1 MDMDIEISN
10 IVLEVPILFVTRFE
24 EADSL
29 QENSILQ
36 YNAGQAIVMLN
47 IFKNDKKQSTK
58 GSYVIDAFT
67 SK

>member
-1 MDMDIEISN
+1 MDIEISN
-10 IVLEVPILFVTRFE
+10 IRLEVPILFVTKFE

-36 YNAGQAIVMLN
+36 YNAGQTIIMLN

>member
-1 MDMDIEISN
+1 MNMDIEISN
-10 IVLEVPILFVTRFE
+10 IRLEVPILFVTKFE

-36 YNAGQAIVMLN
+36 YNAAQAIVMLN

-58 GSYVIDAFT
+58 GSYVLKCLYF
-67 SK
+67 K

>member
-10 IVLEVPILFVTRFE
+10 IRLEVPILFVTKFE

-36 YNAGQAIVMLN
+36 YNAGQTIIMLN

-58 GSYVIDAFT
+58 GSYVL
-67 SK
+67 KGL